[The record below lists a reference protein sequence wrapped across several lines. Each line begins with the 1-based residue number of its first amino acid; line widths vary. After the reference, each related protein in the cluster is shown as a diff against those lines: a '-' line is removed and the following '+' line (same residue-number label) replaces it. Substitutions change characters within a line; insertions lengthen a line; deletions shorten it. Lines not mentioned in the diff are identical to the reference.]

1 MLKRKIAATAV
12 ALLCL
17 SPLVS
22 HAFTVGLAFPTQED
36 PRWYKEGFMVDKGL
50 KDAGLINYES
60 TYTLTAGYPTGKIGS
75 TNYIRIL
82 RKDQIEYYLNEVK

>member
-1 MLKRKIAATAV
+1 MLCRKLQSLYKNYHFFRDEEKERKMLKRKIAATAV

-36 PRWYKEGFMVDKGL
+36 PR
-50 KDAGLINYES
+50 
-60 TYTLTAGYPTGKIGS
+60 
-75 TNYIRIL
+75 
-82 RKDQIEYYLNEVK
+82 